1 VIVRVLASLLILGLL
16 GLDAMLPRLE
26 MLRMG
31 RDPAARADAPDAV
44 PQVGEP
50 MPDFTLPDLDGVPV
64 TLSDLRGHR
73 VLITFERSVDW

>member
-1 VIVRVLASLLILGLL
+1 VIVRVLATVAIVGLL
-16 GLDAMLPRLE
+16 ALDLALPRLE
-26 MLRMG
+26 MLRQG
-31 RDPAARADAPDAV
+31 PDLVARADVEAAV
-44 PQVGEP
+44 PRVGEP